1 MPDIYVLLYN
11 NFYYEQVS
19 VAFDFA
25 AAIVS
30 DEWL

>member
-1 MPDIYVLLYN
+1 MPDIYVPIEKN
-11 NFYYEQVS
+11 ADYEQVS

-25 AAIVS
+25 TAIVS